1 MARSKV
7 ATVRARKSAAGK
19 AKAGKKPSKKKP
31 VKGLSRAEIR
41 RSAEEL
47 AGRII
52 EARHRLEYWLK
63 PALSLFNNDYDP
75 LYTPEKDE
83 DMDGPGALS
92 EEDLKFLS
100 DNDLYSALNELG
112 GAQEI
117 LEYMTHSLEQTL
129 NRD

>member
-1 MARSKV
+1 MSRRNMAKV
-7 ATVRARKSAAGK
+7 GSRRGTAGK
-19 AKAGKKPSKKKP
+19 AKVVRKAPKKKP
-31 VKGLSRAEIR
+31 VKGSSRAEIR

-52 EARHRLEYWLK
+52 EARRRLEYWLK
-63 PALSLFNNDYDP
+63 PASSLFNNNYDP
-75 LYTPEKDE
+75 LYTSEKDE

-92 EEDLKFLS
+92 EEDLTFLS
-100 DNDLYSALNELG
+100 DNDLYNALNELG

-117 LEYMTHSLEQTL
+117 LEYMTQNLEQTL